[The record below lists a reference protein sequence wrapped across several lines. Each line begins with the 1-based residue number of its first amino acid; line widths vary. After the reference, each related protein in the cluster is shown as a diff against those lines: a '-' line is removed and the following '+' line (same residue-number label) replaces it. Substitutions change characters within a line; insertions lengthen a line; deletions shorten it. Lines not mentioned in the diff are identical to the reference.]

1 MKKIILLLLTITLF
15 VSCKTLKNNIRETYT
30 KQKEVVTDVREEST
44 QKETVVVLDEK
55 LTNEISSIVEKIIT
69 EKFTVP
75 DSAGK
80 QYVLER
86 VTTEREINT
95 QKAEVGNRKSES
107 EATAQ
112 SVITDNSKETDNIQG
127 KIIDKSTTKK
137 KTPMWVTVS
146 VVVVGFGLWFII
158 VFILKKYKIL

>member
-1 MKKIILLLLTITLF
+1 MGRLALFCLLCLLF
-15 VSCKTLKNNIRETYT
+15 SCKTLKNNIRETYT
-30 KQKEVVTDVREEST
+30 EQKEVVTDVREEST

-80 QYVLER
+80 QYVVER
-86 VTTEREINT
+86 VTTEREINN
-95 QKAEVGNRKSES
+95 KKSEIGNRKSES

-112 SVITDNSKETDNIQG
+112 TVFTDNSKETDNIQG
-127 KIIDKSTTKK
+127 EIIDKSITKK
-137 KTPMWVTVS
+137 KTPIWVTVS
-146 VVVVGFGLWFII
+146 ASIVGAGIMLFIL
-158 VFILKKYKIL
+158 FILKKYRVI